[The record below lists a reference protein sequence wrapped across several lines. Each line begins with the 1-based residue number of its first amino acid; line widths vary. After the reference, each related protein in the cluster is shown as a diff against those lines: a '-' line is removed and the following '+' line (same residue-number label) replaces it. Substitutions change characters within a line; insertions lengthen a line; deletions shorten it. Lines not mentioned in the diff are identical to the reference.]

1 MKKLVFSIS
10 LLTTVLGFSQTT
22 IYQENFETGNT
33 FTMNT
38 TDLGGASTYNT
49 WLRNNSYAGGSG
61 TLVCLGF
68 PFSFT
73 VNNTPT
79 QPSGITGF
87 PSSNY
92 MHISAQAAISSGI
105 TNSSYIPADGT
116 CVMYESNFAKM
127 TAPVSTLGFSNVTF
141 DFWWMCAG
149 SSTAFGELYYSLNG
163 GSTWILKQSNL
174 NNVTNWTQ
182 TAFSDPAW
190 DNQSSLMFAFRFVN
204 TIATTAADPSFCV
217 DEIILYSSC
226 TTTTSTM
233 TVTAC
238 DSYMWI
244 DGNTYTASNNTATF
258 TLTNVAGCDSIV
270 TLDLTINN
278 ATAGTDVQTACETYT
293 WIDGITYT
301 SGNNTA
307 TWTLTNQS
315 GCDSLVTLDL
325 TINSVSDINTSA
337 NGLTI
342 SADNSDASYVWL
354 DCNDNYSIIPG
365 ETGQSY
371 TATANGNY
379 AVQLAEN
386 GCVDTSACVAITT
399 VGILE
404 NSFGDNLLIYPNPTK
419 GNFSI
424 DLGAEYASSVISIT
438 DMSGKLIYSK
448 SNTHSQILNLS
459 IEEPAGIYIVSIQAG
474 MNKAVIRL
482 VKK

>member
-73 VNNTPT
+73 VNNTPA

-116 CVMYESNFAKM
+116 CVMNESNFAKM

-163 GSTWILKQSNL
+163 GSSWILKQSNL

-258 TLTNVAGCDSIV
+258 TLTNVAGCDSLV
-270 TLDLTINN
+270 TLNLTINTVDVGITSTSPTLS
-278 ATAGTDVQTACETYT
+278 ATA
-293 WIDGITYT
+293 
-301 SGNNTA
+301 SG
-307 TWTLTNQS
+307 
-315 GCDSLVTLDL
+315 
-325 TINSVSDINTSA
+325 
-337 NGLTI
+337 
-342 SADNSDASYVWL
+342 ASYQWL
-354 DCNDNYSIIPG
+354 DCANNFALISG

-371 TATANGNY
+371 TAAANGNY
-379 AVQLAEN
+379 AVEVTQN
-386 GCVDTSACVAITT
+386 NCTDTSACVTLNN
-399 VGILE
+399 VGISE
-404 NSFGDNLLIYPNPTK
+404 NGFGNALSFYPNPTN
-419 GNFSI
+419 GELNI
-424 DLGAEYASSVISIT
+424 DLGTSYDEAVIIVRNALGQEVFKQSFSNAQLQQINILGKTGLYFIEIT
-438 DMSGKLIYSK
+438 TADK
-448 SNTHSQILNLS
+448 
-459 IEEPAGIYIVSIQAG
+459 
-474 MNKAVIRL
+474 KAVLKVI
-482 VKK
+482 KEE